1 LTISLRGFAVHPD
14 LPAETPNNPSKETQ
28 SHISF
33 IHQAS
38 AVILGTEKPLGR
50 FRKMSLLN
58 SKKYEVIVIGA
69 GHAGCEAAL
78 AAARMGCTTLVLTA
92 NIDTIGLMSC
102 NPSIGGV
109 GKGHLVKEID
119 ALGGE
124 MGKAADTAAIQF
136 RRLNTRKGAA
146 VQATRIQADRQ
157 SYRTYMKKALES
169 EANIEIKQAMV
180 EEFLVDGKK
189 VAGVKTALG
198 ERFFSDTVVVTPGTF
213 PGGLIHI
220 GLTRISSGRAGE
232 AAAGAISNSF
242 AELGFTT
249 GRLKTGTPPRFDG
262 RTIEWD
268 KLERQDGDQN
278 PVPFSFSAG
287 EITTEQ
293 MPCYIT
299 YTNEETHRVINENID
314 KSPLYSGLIKGIGP
328 RYCPSI
334 EDKVV
339 KFPDRNRHQ
348 IFLEPE
354 GRNTY
359 EIYPNGISTSL
370 PIEVQ
375 HEFSRTMEGLRN
387 VEIMRPGYAV
397 EYDFLDPTQL
407 GATLESKLLENIF
420 FAGQVNGTTGYEE
433 AASQGLIAG
442 INSALRVKGKGPF
455 VLGRSEAYIG
465 ILIDDLVTK
474 GVDEPYRMFT
484 SRAEYRLIL
493 REDNADLRLG
503 ELGHSIGLL
512 SDERIEKFRTRK
524 TALENE
530 LARLEKEKVVP
541 NEKTNRILEN
551 LGSQRIKKPQ
561 SLKEILRRPE
571 FKYEMLG
578 FIDSAANPDISPK
591 LGAQI
596 EMEVKYE
603 GYIKRQREEVGKLQ
617 KFENMKIPETFE
629 YGNIPGLSNEIVQK
643 LSRVKPESVG
653 QASRVSGITPAAIS
667 VLLVHIRKTRGL
679 EQEAQL
685 KSSSP
690 S

>member
-1 LTISLRGFAVHPD
+1 
-14 LPAETPNNPSKETQ
+14 
-28 SHISF
+28 
-33 IHQAS
+33 
-38 AVILGTEKPLGR
+38 
-50 FRKMSLLN
+50 M
-58 SKKYEVIVIGA
+58 IGA

-78 AAARMGCTTLVLTA
+78 AAARIGCATLVLTA

-124 MGKAADTAAIQF
+124 MGKAADAAAIQF

-157 SYRTYMKKALES
+157 SYRTYMKNALES
-169 EANIEIKQAMV
+169 ERNIDVKQAMV
-180 EEFLVDGKK
+180 EGFLLDGKK
-189 VAGVKTALG
+189 VAGVRTALG
-198 ERFFSDTVVVTPGTF
+198 ESFFADAVVVTPGTF

-242 AELGFTT
+242 SELGFEV

-262 RTIEWD
+262 RTIAWD
-268 KLERQDGDQN
+268 KLEEQPGDPD
-278 PVPFSFSAG
+278 PVPFSFSSG
-287 EITTEQ
+287 KITREQ
-293 MPCYIT
+293 MPCHVT
-299 YTNEETHRVINENID
+299 YTNERTHRVINENMD

-339 KFPDRNRHQ
+339 KFPDRERHQ

-354 GRNTY
+354 GRSTY

-375 HEFSRTMEGLRN
+375 YEFSRTMEGLEN

-407 GATLESKLLENIF
+407 SPALESKLLENIF

-433 AASQGLIAG
+433 AASQGLVAG
-442 INSALRVKGKGPF
+442 INAARKVKGSAPF
-455 VLGRSEAYIG
+455 VLDRSEAYIG

-493 REDNADLRLG
+493 REDNADSRLCELGYEAGLVGESRVREFRAEKAVLDGELERLG
-503 ELGHSIGLL
+503 
-512 SDERIEKFRTRK
+512 
-524 TALENE
+524 N
-530 LARLEKEKVVP
+530 EKVFP
-541 NEKTNRILEN
+541 TDKTNRILEN
-551 LGSQRIKKPQ
+551 LGSQKIKKPQ
-561 SLKEILRRPE
+561 SLKEILRRPG
-571 FKYEMLG
+571 FTHDMLAFLSPG
-578 FIDSAANPDISPK
+578 ENPAVSARLA
-591 LGAQI
+591 ARI

-603 GYIKRQREEVGKLQ
+603 GYIKRQTEEVGRFR
-617 KFENMKIPETFE
+617 KFESVRIPKEFE
-629 YGNIPGLSNEIVQK
+629 YASVPGLSNEIVQK
-643 LSRVKPESVG
+643 LSRIRPRSVG
-653 QASRVSGITPAAIS
+653 QASRVSGVTPAAVS
-667 VLLVHIRKTRGL
+667 VILVHIRKNGNA
-679 EQEAQL
+679 EAQL
-685 KSSSP
+685 KSTSSSP

>member
-1 LTISLRGFAVHPD
+1 MSPIS
-14 LPAETPNNPSKETQ
+14 
-28 SHISF
+28 
-33 IHQAS
+33 
-38 AVILGTEKPLGR
+38 
-50 FRKMSLLN
+50 

-78 AAARMGCTTLVLTA
+78 AAARIGCRTLVLTA

-157 SYRTYMKKALES
+157 SYRAYMKKALES
-169 EANIEIKQAMV
+169 EPNIEIKQAMV
-180 EEFLVDGKK
+180 ERFLVDGRQ
-189 VAGVKTALG
+189 VAGVNTALG
-198 ERFFSDTVVVTPGTF
+198 EKFFSDTVVVTPGTF

-242 AELGFTT
+242 ADLGFTT

-262 RTIEWD
+262 RTIEWE
-268 KLERQDGDQN
+268 KLERQEGDEN
-278 PVPFSFSAG
+278 PVPFSFSPG

-375 HEFSRTMEGLRN
+375 YQFSRTMEGLRN

-407 GATLESKLLENIF
+407 GATLESKLLANIF

-442 INSALRVKGKGPF
+442 INAALRVKGMNPF

-512 SDERIEKFRTRK
+512 PGKRIEKFRARK

-530 LARLEKEKVVP
+530 LERLEEKKVFP

-561 SLKEILRRPE
+561 SLKELLRRPD
-571 FKYEMLG
+571 FTYEMLS
-578 FIDSAANPDISPK
+578 FIDSAGNPDISPK

-603 GYIKRQREEVGKLQ
+603 GYIKRQKEEVGKLR
-617 KFENMKIPETFE
+617 KYENMKIPETFE

-643 LSRVKPESVG
+643 LSRIKPESVG

-667 VLLVHIRKTRGL
+667 VLLVYIRKTRGL
-679 EQEAQL
+679 EQEAQF

>member
-1 LTISLRGFAVHPD
+1 
-14 LPAETPNNPSKETQ
+14 
-28 SHISF
+28 
-33 IHQAS
+33 
-38 AVILGTEKPLGR
+38 
-50 FRKMSLLN
+50 MSLLN

-198 ERFFSDTVVVTPGTF
+198 EKFFSDTIVVTPGTF

-242 AELGFTT
+242 ADLGFTT

-268 KLERQDGDQN
+268 KLERQDGDED
-278 PVPFSFSAG
+278 PVPFSFSPG
-287 EITTEQ
+287 GITTEQ

-442 INSALRVKGKGPF
+442 INAALRIKGKDPF

-503 ELGHSIGLL
+503 ELGHTIGLL
-512 SDERIEKFRTRK
+512 SDERTEEFRARK

-530 LARLEKEKVVP
+530 LARLESEKVVP

-561 SLKEILRRPE
+561 SLKEILRRPG
-571 FKYEMLG
+571 FTYEMLG
-578 FIDSAANPDISPK
+578 FIDSSANPDISPK
-591 LGAQI
+591 LGAQV

-629 YGNIPGLSNEIVQK
+629 YKNIPGFSNEIVQK

-667 VLLVHIRKTRGL
+667 VLLVHIRKMRGL
-679 EQEAQL
+679 EHEAQL